1 MSDDPVI
8 PENEATP
15 SAPVWTPAGFPLP
28 AFDPRVQAKHLYWQG
43 WKLVDI
49 ARFTGIAEATIRSW
63 KAREEWDKAQPIDR
77 VEGALE
83 ARMVQL
89 IVKGEKTGGDFKEID
104 LLGRQV
110 ERMARVRRYGQPGGH
125 EGDLNPNVEKR
136 NAGQKKK
143 PGRNQLT
150 AAMVELLRADY
161 FAKKLEYQLDWHN
174 AGLANRTRV
183 YLKSRQ
189 IGATFDF
196 AREALLDACD
206 TGRNEIF
213 LSASKNQAHVFRA
226 YILAWVKEI
235 CDVELTG
242 DPIVL
247 EILDEAGEG
256 RWAEQPTLYFLGTN
270 ARTAQS
276 YHGNFY
282 FDEFFWVYG
291 FTNLN
296 KVASGMA
303 MHKKWRK
310 TYFST
315 PSTTTHEAFGFWS
328 GEAWNRKRAKAD
340 KRTFDTSWN
349 ALHGGAKGPDGIWR
363 QIVTIE
369 DAMRRGADFFD
380 IEELR
385 GEYSA
390 EDFDN
395 LLMCGFV
402 DDTMSVFP
410 LSDLQAC
417 MVDAMEEWE
426 DFSFPA
432 MVLGLRPFGDAPVW
446 IGYDPSNTGD
456 AAALV
461 VVAPPAIPGGR
472 FRILERVMFKGN
484 RYDEQAAA
492 IERFTRKYNVEKIDI
507 DNTGIGSAVHQLVV
521 NFFPRARALNY
532 SAELKTQM
540 VLKAMDV
547 VRKKRLAYDRGAIDI
562 TRSFMAIRRA
572 LTSSGRSM
580 TYEAGRSEEVSHA
593 DVAWATMQTLI
604 NEPLDAAQEGGGG
617 RRNIVEIF
625 E

>member
-1 MSDDPVI
+1 MSDDP
-8 PENEATP
+8 PFEPSEAVP
-15 SAPVWTPAGFPLP
+15 PLP
-28 AFDPRVQAKHLYWQG
+28 AGLPTGFPPAAFDARVQAKRLYWQG

-49 ARFTGIAEATIRSW
+49 AGFTGIPEPTIRSW
-63 KAREEWDKAQPIDR
+63 KARDKWDETQPIDR
-77 VEGALE
+77 VEGTLE
-83 ARMVQL
+83 ATVIKL
-89 IVKGEKTGGDFKEID
+89 IVKEDKDGRDVRDID
-104 LLGRQV
+104 LLVRQM
-110 ERMARVRRYGQPGGH
+110 ERLARIRRYGQPGGH

-136 NAGQKKK
+136 NAGPKKK
-143 PGRNQLT
+143 PTKNQIT
-150 AAMVELLRADY
+150 PEMVELLRAD
-161 FAKKLEYQLDWHN
+161 FRDNLFGYQDDWLN
-174 AGLANRTRV
+174 SSSLRTRV
-183 YLKSRQ
+183 ILKSRQ
-189 IGATFDF
+189 IGATWYF
-196 AREALLDACD
+196 AREAFLDACD
-206 TGRNEIF
+206 TGRNQIF
-213 LSASKNQAHVFRA
+213 LSASKNQAHVFKG
-226 YILAWVKEI
+226 YILAWVKEV

-242 DPIVL
+242 DPIIL
-247 EILDEAGEG
+247 EVVDDKGEG
-256 RWAEQPTLYFLGTN
+256 AFKEQPTLYFLGTN

-291 FTNLN
+291 FANLN

-315 PSTTTHEAFGFWS
+315 PSTTTHEAHGFWS

-340 KRTFDTSWN
+340 KRPFDTSWH
-349 ALHGGAKGPDGIWR
+349 ALSGGARGPDGIWR

-369 DAMRRGADFFD
+369 DAERRGCDLFD

-410 LSDLQAC
+410 LSDLQGC

-426 DFSFPA
+426 DFSFSA
-432 MVLGLRPFGDAPVW
+432 AVLGLRPFGDAPVW
-446 IGYDPSNTGD
+446 IGYDPASTGD

-461 VVAPPAIPGGR
+461 VVAPPAVPRAR
-472 FRILERVMFKGN
+472 FRILERVLFKGS
-484 RYDEQAAA
+484 RYVEQAAA
-492 IERFTRKYNVEKIDI
+492 IERFTKKYNVEKIDI

-521 NFFPRARALNY
+521 AFFPRARALNY
-532 SAELKTQM
+532 TAELKTQM
-540 VLKAMDV
+540 VLKAMEV
-547 VRKKRLAYDRGAIDI
+547 VRRKRIAYDRGAIDI

-572 LTSSGRSM
+572 MTGSGRSM

-593 DVAWATMQTLI
+593 DVAWATMQVLI
-604 NEPLDAAQEGGGG
+604 NEPLSADQDGGGG
-617 RRNIVEIF
+617 GSRNIVEIY